1 MHLQARKSVHM
12 LLLIRKLRRT
22 VLSSFPK
29 EVVREIAQFVYSS
42 RGEISVWQT
51 NKQ

>member
-1 MHLQARKSVHM
+1 MHLRARKSVYT

-22 VLSSFPK
+22 ALSSFPK
-29 EVVREIAQFVYSS
+29 EVVRDIAQFVYSS
-42 RGEISVWQT
+42 RGEVSVWQT